1 MVLTDI
7 AIKKNRITIALL
19 IIAFLAGYFAFLS
32 APRNM
37 DPGFI
42 IRAAT
47 VTAVFPG
54 ASPDRMEKLVTDKL
68 EKAVREMPELDFV
81 SSQSFTGLAVITA
94 NIKESYKNMQPIW
107 DKLRRKVETARRDL
121 PAGVADV
128 IVNDEYGDVFGIVVG
143 LTGDGYNFAEL
154 KDVADQVRDEL
165 LLIDEAAKVQ
175 IYGAQEQR
183 VFVEYNNARLAELG
197 LSPQQLSGIL
207 QGQNILISGGS
218 VVQGTERI
226 ALEPTGN
233 FESVGSLA
241 DTLIAIPN
249 TSRVVRLGDI
259 TTITRGYVD
268 PPGGISR
275 VSGQQGL
282 LLGVSM
288 REGGNYITLGSSVKK
303 TIKELEA
310 TYPYGLEFSTVS
322 FLPDDISRTVNG
334 FTSSLY
340 QSVGIVLAVM
350 LLFLGLRT
358 GLIVGSLIPG
368 AILVSLLVMK
378 FFDIGLDQMSL
389 SSLIIALGLL
399 VDNAIVVTES
409 TMVRMERG
417 QKAFDAATGAAKE
430 LMVPLLTSSLT
441 TAFAFL
447 PIFLAKSAVGEY
459 CAPLFKV
466 VTITLL
472 SSWVLSM
479 TMVPMLC
486 VAFLRVKPKE
496 NKPALGEG
504 RFDSKYKALL
514 NWLVRHKLIALGGT
528 AGFFYAGIVMMGFVP
543 NIFFPGSSVS
553 YFQVDYELP
562 VGTDVSET
570 SRTMESIEA
579 YMRDN
584 LMMGEDGEYGI
595 TSWQTHINFG
605 GPRFTLN
612 YNPPAAEPNKAV
624 MVINVNEKA
633 GIPSVMAKLDNYL
646 RQGYP
651 NLSASVKEMGA
662 GPGGGYPVVVRLS
675 GRDNDTLFGLV
686 DEVKAKFRS
695 MQGISIVNDDWGART
710 KKMLVNIDQARA
722 RRAGVSNEDIARSLQ
737 TGLDGLELTQ
747 YREDDE
753 SIPVVLRSSVAD
765 RQDLGKL
772 ENINVYSQATGV
784 SVPLSQVA
792 DFEVVWQPSV
802 IIRRDGLRTVS
813 VRVRPEQ
820 GVLASTITNE
830 FVPWIDQA
838 AKQWPHGYRYEMGGD
853 IEGSSKANESMA
865 AQFPIAGLLIVLLLI
880 GQFNSFRRAGIIL
893 SSIPLIIVGVAFGLL
908 VARSYF
914 GFMTMLGL
922 ISLAGIIIN
931 NAIVLIDQID
941 KQIDE
946 KGDSSQDAIINASLE
961 RFRPILLTTATTTLG
976 LMPLW
981 IGRSPMFESMAIAMI
996 FGLLFATILT
1006 LGVVP
1011 VLYAIFFR
1019 VKYSD

>member
-1 MVLTDI
+1 MNITEI
-7 AIKKNRITIALL
+7 ALGRNRITLAVLMIL
-19 IIAFLAGYFAFLS
+19 FLGGYFAFLS

-47 VTAVFPG
+47 VTAYFPG
-54 ASPDRMEKLVTDKL
+54 ASPERMERLVTDKL
-68 EKAVREMPELDFV
+68 EKAIREMPELDYV
-81 SSQSFTGLAVITA
+81 SSQSFTGAAVITA
-94 NIKESYKNMQPIW
+94 HIKESYKDMQPIW
-107 DKLRRKVETARRDL
+107 DKLRRKVERARRKL
-121 PAGVADV
+121 PDGVLDV
-128 IVNDEYGDVFGIVVG
+128 VVNDEYGDVFGIVLG

-154 KDVADQVRDEL
+154 KDIADEVRDEL
-165 LLIDEAAKVQ
+165 LLIGDVAKVD
-175 IYGAQEQR
+175 IYGDQAQR

-197 LSPQQLSGIL
+197 LSPQQLAGIL
-207 QGQNILISGGS
+207 QAQNILISGGS
-218 VVQGTERI
+218 IVVGSERI

-233 FESVGSLA
+233 FENLTQLGN
-241 DTLIAIPN
+241 TLIAIPN
-249 TSRVVRLGDI
+249 TTRVVRLSDVAKI
-259 TTITRGYVD
+259 SRGYVD

-275 VSGQQGL
+275 VNGQQGL

-288 REGGNYITLGSSVKK
+288 REGGNYITLGKQIK
-303 TIKELEA
+303 TALHQLQGS
-310 TYPYGLEFSTVS
+310 YPYGIEFSTVS
-322 FLPDDISRTVNG
+322 FLPDDIIGTVDS
-334 FTSSLY
+334 FTSSLF
-340 QSVGIVLAVM
+340 QAVGIVLAVM
-350 LLFLGLRT
+350 LVFLGLRT

-368 AILVSLLVMK
+368 AILISLLVMK

-417 QKAFDAATGAAKE
+417 MKALPAATSAARE

-479 TMVPMLC
+479 TMIPMLC
-486 VAFLRVKPKE
+486 ALFLHIKPQASQTA
-496 NKPALGEG
+496 PGSG
-504 RFDSKYKALL
+504 RFDAKYKAILQWLL
-514 NWLVRHKLIALGGT
+514 HHRPLALVGALS
-528 AGFFYAGIVMMGFVP
+528 FFAAGIVMMSYVP
-543 NIFFPGSSVS
+543 SIFFPGSDVS

-562 VGTDVSET
+562 VGTDVAET
-570 SRTMESIEA
+570 SRTMARIEH
-579 YMRDN
+579 YMQDELMPRD
-584 LMMGEDGEYGI
+584 GQPFGI

-624 MVINVNEKA
+624 MVINVNDKA
-633 GIPSVMAKLDNYL
+633 GIPETMSKLDYYL
-646 RQGYP
+646 KSHHP
-651 NLSASVKEMGA
+651 NLSASVKEMSA
-662 GPGGGYPVVVRLS
+662 GPGGSYPVVVRIS
-675 GRDNDTLFGLV
+675 GRDSDTLFSLV
-686 DEVKAKFRS
+686 ERVKEKFRS
-695 MQGISIVNDDWGART
+695 MDGVNIVNDDWGART
-710 KKMLVNIDQARA
+710 KKMRVRIDPART
-722 RRAGVSNEDIARSLQ
+722 RRAGVSHKDIARSLQ

-753 SIPVVLRSSVAD
+753 SIPVLLRSAAAD
-765 RQDLGKL
+765 RQDIGKL
-772 ENINVYSQATGV
+772 HNINIYTQAAGR
-784 SVPLSQVA
+784 SIPLAQVA
-792 DFEVVWQPSV
+792 DFDMQWQPSV

-813 VRVRPEQ
+813 VRVRPQQ
-820 GVLASTITNE
+820 GVLASEINRD
-830 FVPWIDQA
+830 FVPWMA
-838 AKQWPHGYRYEMGGD
+838 AEAANWPRGYRYEFGGD
-853 IEGSSKANESMA
+853 IEGSGKANTSIGEQM
-865 AQFPIAGLLIVLLLI
+865 PIAALLVVLLLI
-880 GQFNSFRRAGIIL
+880 AQFNSFRRAGIII
-893 SSIPLIIVGVAFGLL
+893 STIPLIIFGVAFGLL
-908 VARSYF
+908 LARSSF

-941 KQIDE
+941 KQINCE
-946 KGDSSQDAIINASLE
+946 GDSPQAAIVNACLE
-961 RFRPILLTTATTTLG
+961 RFRPIMLTTATTVLG

-996 FGLLFATILT
+996 FGLLFGTLLT

-1011 VLYAIFFR
+1011 VLYSLFFR
-1019 VKYSD
+1019 VSYR

>member
-1 MVLTDI
+1 
-7 AIKKNRITIALL
+7 
-19 IIAFLAGYFAFLS
+19 
-32 APRNM
+32 
-37 DPGFI
+37 
-42 IRAAT
+42 
-47 VTAVFPG
+47 
-54 ASPDRMEKLVTDKL
+54 
-68 EKAVREMPELDFV
+68 
-81 SSQSFTGLAVITA
+81 
-94 NIKESYKNMQPIW
+94 
-107 DKLRRKVETARRDL
+107 
-121 PAGVADV
+121 
-128 IVNDEYGDVFGIVVG
+128 
-143 LTGDGYNFAEL
+143 
-154 KDVADQVRDEL
+154 VRDEL
-165 LLIDEAAKVQ
+165 LLIDEAAKVD
-175 IYGAQEQR
+175 IYGVQEQR

-197 LSPQQLSGIL
+197 LSPQQLAGIL
-207 QGQNILISGGS
+207 QAQNILISGGS
-218 VVQGTERI
+218 VLLGAERI
-226 ALEPTGN
+226 ALEPSGN
-233 FESVGSLA
+233 FESVEALA
-241 DTLIAIPN
+241 DTLISIPN
-249 TSRVVRLGDI
+249 TTKVVRLGDI
-259 TTITRGYVD
+259 AKVNRGYVD
-268 PPGGISR
+268 PAGGISR
-275 VSGQQGL
+275 VSGKQGL
-282 LLGVSM
+282 LLGISM
-288 REGGNYITLGSSVKK
+288 REGGNYISLGEQ
-303 TIKELEA
+303 IKQAMLQVQA
-310 TYPYGLEFSTVS
+310 SYPYGVEFSTVS
-322 FLPDDISRTVNG
+322 FLPDDISKTVDG

-350 LLFLGLRT
+350 LMFLGLRT

-368 AILVSLLVMK
+368 AILMSLLVMK

-389 SSLIIALGLL
+389 SALIIALGLL

-417 QKAFDAATGAAKE
+417 AKAFDAATGAAKE

-472 SSWVLSM
+472 CSWVLSM

-486 VAFLRVKPKE
+486 VAFLKVKP
-496 NKPALGEG
+496 NKDKPVLGEG
-504 RFDSKYKALL
+504 RFDSKYKAALH
-514 NWLVRHKLIALGGT
+514 WLVRHKVIALAGT
-528 AGFFYAGIVMMGFVP
+528 AGFFYSGIVMMGFVP
-543 NIFFPGSSVS
+543 SIFFPGSSVS

-562 VGTDVSET
+562 VGTDVAET
-570 SRTMESIEA
+570 SQTMQSIEE
-579 YMRDN
+579 YMRGN
-584 LMMGEDGEYGI
+584 LMKDADTPYGI

-612 YNPPAAEPNKAV
+612 YSPPAAEPNKAV

-633 GIPSVMAKLDNYL
+633 AIPSVMAKLDKHL
-646 RQGYP
+646 KEGYA

-675 GRDNDTLFGLV
+675 GRDSETLFSLV

-695 MQGISIVNDDWGART
+695 MQGISVLNDNWGAQT
-710 KKMLVNIDQARA
+710 KKILVNIDQARA
-722 RRAGVSNEDIARSLQ
+722 RRAGVSNQDIASSLR
-737 TGLDGLELTQ
+737 TGLDGMELTR

-772 ENINVYSQATGV
+772 ENINVYAQATGK
-784 SVPLSQVA
+784 SIPLAQVA
-792 DFEVVWQPSV
+792 DFDVQWQPSV

-820 GVLASTITNE
+820 GVLASEITDE
-830 FVPWIDQA
+830 FMPWLEA
-838 AKQWPHGYRYEMGGD
+838 EAKGWPVGYRYEMGGD
-853 IEGSSKANESMA
+853 IEGSSEANESMG
-865 AQFPIAGLLIVLLLI
+865 AQFPIAGLLILLLLI
-880 GQFNSFRRAGIIL
+880 GQFNSIRRAGIIL

-946 KGDSSQDAIINASLE
+946 VGDSPQDAIINASLE
-961 RFRPILLTTATTTLG
+961 RFRPILLTTATTMLG

-981 IGRSPMFESMAIAMI
+981 VGRSPMFESMAIAMI
-996 FGLLFATILT
+996 FGLMFATILT

-1011 VLYAIFFR
+1011 VLYSIFFK
-1019 VKYSD
+1019 VKYD